1 MPSVSVCFKKRSIA
15 DFKLHSF
22 LYFQYL
28 STFMNISKI
37 NSDFNKDLVAFSEFS
52 AVVTN
57 FAVCALIVQSFMIF
71 DRT

>member
-1 MPSVSVCFKKRSIA
+1 
-15 DFKLHSF
+15 
-22 LYFQYL
+22 
-28 STFMNISKI
+28 MNISKI